1 MRPSGQSST
10 VPPLTPS
17 SDLLSQAGRAAHD
30 LGMAGLL
37 GGNLFGRLALHP
49 AVAEISD
56 HGERGRVVST
66 AWRRYGTVNSVSLVA
81 VLAGWGGARA
91 GEARDR
97 YLSPRER
104 TLARAKDVM
113 VGAVAV
119 SGLGSAVL
127 GVRFAKRAPGGGVPL
142 AANGSHAAPEAT
154 DSATR
159 AKRAMNA
166 LGAVNTVAE
175 IGLVSVNAALAQS
188 NFRRPPARRFL
199 LQRY

>member
-1 MRPSGQSST
+1 M
-10 VPPLTPS
+10 PPWTPS

-66 AWRRYGTVNSVSLVA
+66 AWRRYGTVNSVSLLA

-91 GEARDR
+91 GEAQDR

-104 TLARAKDVM
+104 TLARTKDVM

-127 GVRFAKRAPGGGVPL
+127 GVRFAKRAPSGGVPL
-142 AANGSHAAPEAT
+142 SNGSHAAPEAS

-166 LGAVNTVAE
+166 LGALNTAAE

-199 LQRY
+199 LRRY